1 MKPVLLKWGKQ
12 ELYFQRSI
20 RWLYMGIIGG
30 MLLIVALPIGG
41 IVISVFFIEEIGR
54 WWKENNNMADQNLTN
69 QERAAQ
75 SKREERE
82 IFKGQS
88 CEQWIDFKTPIEEN
102 KGRQSKE
109 GKDFINS
116 RRGNQQGFKTWKII
130 QFGENWLRPIWER
143 GVRRA
148 AKKAV
153 TYGFISKEEGN
164 SKEWLFDHGIS
175 EEKR

>member
-69 QERAAQ
+69 QEEQHKVRGRKGKSSRDNLANNGLI
-75 SKREERE
+75 SKPQLRR
-82 IFKGQS
+82 I
-88 CEQWIDFKTPIEEN
+88 
-102 KGRQSKE
+102 KE
-109 GKDFINS
+109 GS
-116 RRGNQQGFKTWKII
+116 QERR
-130 QFGENWLRPIWER
+130 
-143 GVRRA
+143 
-148 AKKAV
+148 
-153 TYGFISKEEGN
+153 
-164 SKEWLFDHGIS
+164 
-175 EEKR
+175 KRFY